1 MEPVPSKELVDC
13 HSPTYPKALGVAWNS
28 VKDTMST
35 DVSQTSKFAPTKRG
49 ILSDVSKTFDVLGW
63 ITPAIIPMKM
73 LFQQLWQLKVGWDD
87 ELPESIK
94 LCHQT
99 WRDELPLLAD
109 LQLPRCYFL
118 PEEALTTQLHGFSD
132 ASEGA
137 YAAVVYLRTTYR
149 NSNPTCCLVVAK
161 SRVAPLKQRTIPE
174 LELCGAVL
182 LAGLLET
189 TSNTLNIPADQVT
202 AWCDSTIVLC
212 WLRNS
217 PARYRTFIAN
227 RITTATT
234 HFPPSIWFHVP
245 TDDNPADCASRGL
258 SARELR
264 DHPLWWKGPPWLR

>member
-1 MEPVPSKELVDC
+1 
-13 HSPTYPKALGVAWNS
+13 
-28 VKDTMST
+28 
-35 DVSQTSKFAPTKRG
+35 
-49 ILSDVSKTFDVLGW
+49 
-63 ITPAIIPMKM
+63 MKM
-73 LFQQLWQLKVGWDD
+73 LFQQLWQLKIGWDD

-109 LQLPRCYFL
+109 LQLPKCYFL
-118 PEEALTTQLHGFSD
+118 PEEALTTQLHGFAD

-137 YAAVVYLRTTYR
+137 YAAVVYLRATYR

-174 LELCGAVL
+174 LELCGTVL

-189 TSNTLNIPADQVT
+189 TLNTLNIPADQVT

-264 DHPLWWKGPPWLR
+264 DHPLWWKGTPWLREALIAVPRQPQMAVLDALQNQCQTQYLHGHV